1 MALQN
6 KLKAFVRFD
15 GSGRVI
21 PSSLILQKSKPKV
34 GNWKEINATECCN
47 GTPSTTTTTSTFS
60 TTTTT
65 TTAYYYNA
73 DYNIGLACGA
83 VGQFNLPLTIAPDV
97 CTSGNIV
104 LNSGTYADYGI
115 PNNST
120 IYINLNNGNVIQVQT
135 FGSSTMSFG
144 CTSCS
149 GTTTTTTTFYGP
161 FYNADYQFDPV
172 GSVCNGS
179 GQFNIPLQF
188 PTGTCTP
195 GNINL
200 APGYTW
206 AQFGIGQGVTL
217 EVKDVYTNNIV
228 LINVQLGSAGYNYGC
243 TSSCTTTTTTTG
255 TPIYLVNG
263 TGSFDSIN
271 ACQSQGTS
279 LSLYYNATTPLGIG
293 TALYYDQTLTSP
305 YSPGVSPSGNGN
317 YLGYGDTVY
326 YISGNVIQS
335 SESCGFT
342 TTTTT
347 TTTA

>member
-1 MALQN
+1 MLFKKYKMALQN

-149 GTTTTTTTFYGP
+149 GTTTTTTTTESLLQVRWQNSNVGDSCSSTNYIYFTGNPDFCAATDFYGDFSSVINSGISP
-161 FYNADYQFDPV
+161 GSLIAISDPI
-172 GSVCNGS
+172 S
-179 GQFNIPLQF
+179 GKIRTVQ
-188 PTGTCTP
+188 
-195 GNINL
+195 
-200 APGYTW
+200 
-206 AQFGIGQGVTL
+206 
-217 EVKDVYTNNIV
+217 
-228 LINVQLGSAGYNYGC
+228 LINSTYI
-243 TSSCTTTTTTTG
+243 T
-255 TPIYLVNG
+255 
-263 TGSFDSIN
+263 TGSFSDCN
-271 ACQSQGTS
+271 DCQ
-279 LSLYYNATTPLGIG
+279 
-293 TALYYDQTLTSP
+293 
-305 YSPGVSPSGNGN
+305 
-317 YLGYGDTVY
+317 
-326 YISGNVIQS
+326 
-335 SESCGFT
+335 
-342 TTTTT
+342 
-347 TTTA
+347 